1 MPTQLCLILC
11 DLMDCSLRGSSEH
24 GICQE
29 YWSGLPFPSPGDPP
43 QPGLNPVSCIGR
55 RILTTEP
62 PGKPDINVVEG
73 KLSVARLACL
83 ISSKPTHL
91 VHPYPPFPDNVS

>member
-1 MPTQLCLILC
+1 MPTQLRLILC

-43 QPGLNPVSCIGR
+43 HPGI
-55 RILTTEP
+55 E
-62 PGKPDINVVEG
+62 
-73 KLSVARLACL
+73 
-83 ISSKPTHL
+83 SSLLHWQADSY
-91 VHPYPPFPDNVS
+91 H